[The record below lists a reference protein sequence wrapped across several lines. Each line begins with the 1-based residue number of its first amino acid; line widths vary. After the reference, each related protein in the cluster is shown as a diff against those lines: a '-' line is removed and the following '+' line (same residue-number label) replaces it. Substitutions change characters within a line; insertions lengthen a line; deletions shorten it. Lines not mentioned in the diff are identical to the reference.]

1 MVRFVGKGHLN
12 DQTKFIAQ
20 ILVPYSLVWF
30 HKVPDIV
37 IRALTMVRFVG
48 KGHLN
53 DQNPFFGQILVR
65 HLVEK
70 LAFSESI
77 VRYHVI

>member
-1 MVRFVGKGHLN
+1 MQRIGSAVPNTSKCEYNMWFNLN
-12 DQTKFIAQ
+12 
-20 ILVPYSLVWF
+20 LCVSN
-30 HKVPDIV
+30 

-65 HLVEK
+65 HLAEK
-70 LAFSESI
+70 LAFLEFSF
-77 VRYHVI
+77 RYRMI

>member
-1 MVRFVGKGHLN
+1 
-12 DQTKFIAQ
+12 
-20 ILVPYSLVWF
+20 
-30 HKVPDIV
+30 
-37 IRALTMVRFVG
+37 MVRFVG

-70 LAFSESI
+70 LAFSEFSTFNFFI
-77 VRYHVI
+77 FSCILEILQINLSLVVYLRGFACI